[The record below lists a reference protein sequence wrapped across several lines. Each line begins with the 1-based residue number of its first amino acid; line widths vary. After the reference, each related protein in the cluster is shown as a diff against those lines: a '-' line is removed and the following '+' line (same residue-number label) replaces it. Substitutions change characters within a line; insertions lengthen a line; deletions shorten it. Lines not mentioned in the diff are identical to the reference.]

1 MSRVAV
7 FGGANLDIKA
17 RCSTGHIA
25 ATSNLGETRFS
36 VGGVGRNI
44 AHNIANLGIAVS
56 LVSAVGDDA
65 AGEMVLA
72 ETARA
77 GVDVAG
83 ILRAT
88 GRTGTYVAVLDE
100 QGEMITAVNDMAVLE
115 RLGAAEIEAQRELIL
130 AAELVI
136 ADCNLKEEALE
147 VLAKLAAA
155 KLLVEPVSV
164 PKAAKLARL
173 QERHDMFMAT
183 PNRDQYAVLGGMG
196 RLRNVVVHQG
206 ADGATLLTAGETIHV
221 AAFPHTHIAD
231 VTGAGDAAVAGLAF
245 GILNGYDLP
254 KAVRCGQAAA
264 SLKVQS
270 VQSAAEGLSRE
281 TLLKMIGE

>member
-1 MSRVAV
+1 MSRVVV

-17 RCSTGHIA
+17 RIAGNHIA
-25 ATSNLGETRFS
+25 ATSNIGETRFS
-36 VGGVGRNI
+36 AGGVGRNI
-44 AHNIANLGIAVS
+44 AHNIASLGISVS

-83 ILRAT
+83 VKRAA
-88 GRTGTYVAVLDE
+88 GRTGTYVAVLDQ

-115 RLGAAEIEAQRELIL
+115 QLGIAEIEAQREVID

-136 ADCNLKEEALE
+136 ADCNLQEDSLE
-147 VLAKLAAA
+147 VLAKLASH

-173 QERHDMFMAT
+173 QQRYDIFMAT
-183 PNRDQYAVLGGMG
+183 PNRDQYEVLGGKG
-196 RLRNVVVHQG
+196 RIRNIVVHQG
-206 ADGATLLTAGETIHV
+206 ADGATLLTAGGNTHV
-221 AAFPHTHIAD
+221 EAFPHTHIAD

-245 GILNGYDLP
+245 GILNGYELV

-264 SLKVQS
+264 SLKVRS
-270 VQSAAEGLSRE
+270 VQSAAEGLTLE
-281 TLLKMIGE
+281 TLLKMIGK